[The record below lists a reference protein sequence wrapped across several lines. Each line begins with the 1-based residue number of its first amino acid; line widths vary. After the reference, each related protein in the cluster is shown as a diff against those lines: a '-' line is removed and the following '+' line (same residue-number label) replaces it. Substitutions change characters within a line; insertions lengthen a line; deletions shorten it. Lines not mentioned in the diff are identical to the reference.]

1 MYEENEV
8 LTINDY
14 DDDYDNFQEEMQMYN
29 EQFVM
34 DESDD
39 DYTLDSIKKKNR
51 KLWEEYK
58 KELKGIHKINRMFNG
73 KKYEIEIFS
82 TSTTP
87 RTMICDAI
95 TGSKYKEYRVGT
107 LNEHL
112 FFKVRLS
119 TGELGKKCMDSL
131 YFDSPEQYERHMR
144 TTLSQNIKEKWLK
157 KSMEIRENNSFWKE
171 KEKEN
176 ENKFIVIK

>member
-8 LTINDY
+8 LTMNDY
-14 DDDYDNFQEEMQMYN
+14 DDDDNLQDEMQMYN
-29 EQFVM
+29 EQFIM
-34 DESDD
+34 DESDDD
-39 DYTLDSIKKKNR
+39 DYTLDSNKKKNR

-58 KELKGIHKINRMFNG
+58 KEMKGFHKINRFFNG
-73 KKYEIEIFS
+73 KKYEIEIYS

-87 RTMICDAI
+87 GLMICDAI

-107 LNEHL
+107 FNEHL

-119 TGELGKKCMDSL
+119 TGEFGKKCVDSL
-131 YFDSPEQYERHMR
+131 YFDSPEQYERHMK

-157 KSMEIRENNSFWKE
+157 KSMEIRENNYFLKE

-176 ENKFIVIK
+176 KNKYIVIK